1 MNWKTTHGTFL
12 IQKNMARIPFISGGV
27 GLTDSQRFHEA
38 AEYYEL
44 TNVGKVI
51 NQYSKAIPFSIEDE
65 MTVSNIHLVIGDALY
80 RFYWSQQY
88 RYEVRL
94 KADMLLHDL
103 LPYNKPLPFDVEAV
117 IEAHKLAKR

>member
-1 MNWKTTHGTFL
+1 
-12 IQKNMARIPFISGGV
+12 
-27 GLTDSQRFHEA
+27 
-38 AEYYEL
+38 
-44 TNVGKVI
+44 
-51 NQYSKAIPFSIEDE
+51 

-103 LPYNKPLPFDVEAV
+103 QPYDKSLPFDAEAV